1 MVACCIPCKLT
12 TPALRSSV
20 LNSFIS
26 PLLFRVHAADSYEHH
41 AVLSV
46 ASAMSNAATGST
58 HFFFS
63 WGGWLDEAAIYRS
76 GLPAVR
82 VTVFRSCVE
91 EFVYSIQRRK
101 MQWTARPL
109 GCQ

>member
-1 MVACCIPCKLT
+1 MVACFIPCKLT

-46 ASAMSNAATGST
+46 ASAMSNAAMGST

-63 WGGWLDEAAIYRS
+63 CGGLDEAAIYRS
-76 GLPAVR
+76 GLRAVR
-82 VTVFRSCVE
+82 VTVFCSCVE
-91 EFVYSIQRRK
+91 EFAYSIQRRK
-101 MQWTARPL
+101 MKWKARPL
-109 GCQ
+109 GCH